1 MKKFLNTKHVGAY
14 ILVVLGFVF
23 LIDSLFGLDSG
34 LAFRFLFKFW
44 PLFLIV
50 PGLMTILWDQ
60 DSGEKKESEE
70 KNI

>member
-50 PGLMTILWDQ
+50 PGLMTIL
-60 DSGEKKESEE
+60 
-70 KNI
+70 